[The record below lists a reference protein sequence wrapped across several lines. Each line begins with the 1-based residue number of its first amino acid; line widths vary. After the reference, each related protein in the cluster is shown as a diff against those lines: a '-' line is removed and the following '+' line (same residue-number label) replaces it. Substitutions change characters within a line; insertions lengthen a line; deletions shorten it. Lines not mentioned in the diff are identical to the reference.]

1 MLDAE
6 LEKKLL
12 YTELCRHKNPSQFLE
27 DVLDIKLF
35 PYQKMII
42 DSVVKNDFRKYNV
55 NWSLIK
61 ILKNK

>member
-6 LEKKLL
+6 LEKELL

-42 DSVVKNDFRKYNV
+42 DFVVKEKY
-55 NWSLIK
+55 WSDVYDNRREIF
-61 ILKNK
+61 